1 MFSNSFLLYVQKPDA
16 AVVDNGVKP
25 KAAAR
30 QKAAMIK
37 PDQPAKVIEINSESE
52 EGKTKNSTNKK
63 KTSEGLSRKNKV
75 RTLTSIL
82 TARSKV
88 ACGIKA
94 IEDIDAPD
102 SENQLAVVDYVEDIY
117 KFYRLMEVS

>member
-1 MFSNSFLLYVQKPDA
+1 
-16 AVVDNGVKP
+16 
-25 KAAAR
+25 
-30 QKAAMIK
+30 MIK
-37 PDQPAKVIEINSESE
+37 PEQAANVIEINSDSE
-52 EGKTKNSTNKK
+52 EGNTKNSTNKK
-63 KTSEGLSRKNKV
+63 NTNEGLSRKNKV

>member
-1 MFSNSFLLYVQKPDA
+1 MFSNFFCYVQKPDA
-16 AVVDNGVKP
+16 AVVNDGVKP
-25 KAAAR
+25 KEDIKKTAV
-30 QKAAMIK
+30 IK
-37 PDQPAKVIEINSESE
+37 PEQPAKVIEISPDSE
-52 EGKTKNSTNKK
+52 EGKPKDSTIQKNMCQRS
-63 KTSEGLSRKNKV
+63 SRKNNV

-88 ACGIKA
+88 ACGIGIKA

-117 KFYRLMEVS
+117 KFYRLMEVK